1 MIPSSAVSVQ
11 TPSGVGTADETRLSG
26 CGGFTLLT
34 IRVSH
39 VNLPD
44 GTVLWVEFDG
54 LAVGEITL
62 SGGSGTMPQY
72 NMGDFSVG
80 GFEQV
85 RVFNSLPDA
94 SPFQQILLGGGF
106 SPA

>member
-1 MIPSSAVSVQ
+1 
-11 TPSGVGTADETRLSG
+11 VGTADETRLSG

-34 IRVSH
+34 VQLKN

-72 NMGDFSVG
+72 NLGDFSVG

-85 RVFNSLPDA
+85 QVFNSLPDA